1 MKTITGAA
9 IAAVLAAAVTSPAA
23 AQSDILL
30 RLRSGSPLGDRF
42 RVDSASGFVA
52 KGVLGVGI
60 IPFTGA
66 GERLMWHPN
75 KAAFRAGS
83 IGSAGTQWDDPNTGY
98 YTWAGGY
105 NTTAL
110 GLASFAMG
118 YQSTALN
125 SYATALGYTANAD
138 GTGAGE
144 RLQWDPYHA
153 AFRAGSIGSAGTQWV
168 LANTGFYTWAGGYN
182 TTALGLASFAMGY
195 QSTALNSY
203 AVALGYTANA
213 DGTGAVSLG
222 YRTTADA
229 DYSVAIGQRAS
240 TNGHAGAIVLS
251 DGSTTDSTQASANNQ
266 FTVRAAGGVRLFS
279 NATMTT
285 GVQVAAGGSSWAVIS
300 DRNRKEGFLAVDGE
314 DVLARLRFVPV
325 TTWRYRDEADRST
338 LHIGPMAQDWHR
350 AFGFTRDD
358 RTINMSDFD
367 GVNLAAAQALERR
380 TAALR
385 DEVDALRRANAAL
398 EGRTAQQREEMDE
411 LRRANAALEARLQ
424 RLEARASGSAAP

>member
-1 MKTITGAA
+1 MRNSILRTAYAA
-9 IAAVLAAAVTSPAA
+9 AALLSLAAHAAPAA

-42 RVDSASGFVA
+42 RVDSAGGFVA

-66 GERLMWHPN
+66 GNRLMWHPN
-75 KAAFRAGS
+75 KAAFRAGE

-118 YQSTALN
+118 YQSTALG
-125 SYATALGYTANAD
+125 SYSTALGYTANAD
-138 GTGAGE
+138 GTGA
-144 RLQWDPYHA
+144 
-153 AFRAGSIGSAGTQWV
+153 
-168 LANTGFYTWAGGYN
+168 
-182 TTALGLASFAMGY
+182 
-195 QSTALNSY
+195 
-203 AVALGYTANA
+203 VAI
-213 DGTGAVSLG
+213 G

-240 TNGHAGAIVLS
+240 TNGHAGAMVFS

-266 FTVRAAGGVRLFS
+266 FTVRAAGGYRLFS

-285 GVQVAAGGSSWAVIS
+285 GMQMSAGGSSWVVIS
-300 DRNRKEGFLAVDGE
+300 DRNRKQDFLAVNGE
-314 DVLARLRFVPV
+314 DILSRVRTLPV
-325 TTWRYRDEADRST
+325 STWRYRDEVDRST

-350 AFGFTRDD
+350 AFGFTTDD
-358 RTINMSDFD
+358 HTINMSDFD
-367 GVNLAAAQALERR
+367 GVNLAAIQ
-380 TAALR
+380 
-385 DEVDALRRANAAL
+385 
-398 EGRTAQQREEMDE
+398 
-411 LRRANAALEARLQ
+411 ALEARTARLQ
-424 RLEARASGSAAP
+424 AENDALREHNRQLEARLDRLEARMAGNPQQ

>member
-1 MKTITGAA
+1 MKARLAVALLASALAGGALLPA
-9 IAAVLAAAVTSPAA
+9 HAA

-52 KGVLGVGI
+52 KGVLGIGI

-105 NTTAL
+105 NTIAL

-118 YQSTALN
+118 YQSTAVN

-138 GTGAGE
+138 GTGA
-144 RLQWDPYHA
+144 
-153 AFRAGSIGSAGTQWV
+153 
-168 LANTGFYTWAGGYN
+168 
-182 TTALGLASFAMGY
+182 
-195 QSTALNSY
+195 
-203 AVALGYTANA
+203 VALGYR
-213 DGTGAVSLG
+213 V
-222 YRTTADA
+222 TADA

-266 FTVRAAGGVRLFS
+266 FTVRAAGGIRLFT

-300 DRNRKEGFLAVDGE
+300 DRNRKQDFLAVNGE
-314 DVLARLRFVPV
+314 DLLSRIRGLPV
-325 TTWRYRDEADRST
+325 TTWRLRTEEDRSVR
-338 LHIGPMAQDWHR
+338 HIGPMAQDWHR
-350 AFGFTRDD
+350 AFGFNSDST
-358 RTINMSDFD
+358 TINMSDFD
-367 GVNLAAAQALERR
+367 GVNLAAIQ
-380 TAALR
+380 
-385 DEVDALRRANAAL
+385 
-398 EGRTAQQREEMDE
+398 
-411 LRRANAALEARLQ
+411 ALEARTAELQ
-424 RLEARASGSAAP
+424 ARTAEVTQLRTELDAAKRRLDALEAVVRQLQQAQQH

>member
-1 MKTITGAA
+1 MKAKIGVALLA
-9 IAAVLAAAVTSPAA
+9 SALVGAVLAPASA
-23 AQSDILL
+23 SAQSDILL

-105 NTTAL
+105 NTIAL

-118 YQSTALN
+118 YQSTALG
-125 SYATALGYTANAD
+125 SYSN
-138 GTGAGE
+138 
-144 RLQWDPYHA
+144 
-153 AFRAGSIGSAGTQWV
+153 
-168 LANTGFYTWAGGYN
+168 
-182 TTALGLASFAMGY
+182 
-195 QSTALNSY
+195 
-203 AVALGYTANA
+203 ALGYTANA
-213 DGTGAVSLG
+213 DGTGAVALG

-240 TNGHAGAIVLS
+240 TNGHAGAIVFS

-266 FTVRAAGGVRLFS
+266 FTVRAAGGIRLFS

-285 GVQVAAGGSSWAVIS
+285 GVQVSAGGSSWAVIS
-300 DRNRKEGFLAVDGE
+300 DRNRKNDFLSVDGE
-314 DVLARLRFVPV
+314 DILARLRLLPV

-338 LHIGPMAQDWHR
+338 FHIGPMAQDWHR
-350 AFGFTRDD
+350 AFGFTSDD
-358 RTINMSDFD
+358 HTINMSDFD
-367 GVNLAAAQALERR
+367 GVNLAAIKALETR
-380 TAALR
+380 TAELQA
-385 DEVDALRRANAAL
+385 
-398 EGRTAQQREEMDE
+398 RTAEVAQLRSELNATRQRLDD
-411 LRRANAALEARLQ
+411 LEAAVRRLQ
-424 RLEARASGSAAP
+424 EQRH

>member
-1 MKTITGAA
+1 MLNRIKALLA
-9 IAAVLAAAVTSPAA
+9 VAVIAAAAAPHAA
-23 AQSDILL
+23 SAQSDILL

-52 KGVLGVGI
+52 KGVLGIGI

-98 YTWAGGY
+98 YSWAGGY
-105 NTTAL
+105 NTIAQ

-138 GTGAGE
+138 GNG
-144 RLQWDPYHA
+144 
-153 AFRAGSIGSAGTQWV
+153 
-168 LANTGFYTWAGGYN
+168 
-182 TTALGLASFAMGY
+182 
-195 QSTALNSY
+195 
-203 AVALGYTANA
+203 AVAI
-213 DGTGAVSLG
+213 G

-251 DGSTTDSTQASANNQ
+251 DASTTDSTQASANNQ
-266 FTVRAAGGVRLFS
+266 FSVRAAGGIRLFT

-285 GVQVAAGGSSWAVIS
+285 GVQVSAGGSSWAVIS
-300 DRNRKEGFLAVDGE
+300 DRNRKQDFRNVDGE
-314 DVLARLRFVPV
+314 SLLTTLRSVPV
-325 TTWRYRDEADRST
+325 TTWRYKDEEDRTT
-338 LHIGPMAQDWHR
+338 LHIGPMAQDWHQ
-350 AFGFTRDD
+350 AFGFTTDD
-358 RTINMSDFD
+358 KTINMSDLD
-367 GVNLAAAQALERR
+367 GVNLAGVKALE
-380 TAALR
+380 A
-385 DEVDALRRANAAL
+385 
-398 EGRTAQQREEMDE
+398 RTAQQAEQIKNLQAQLDE
-411 LRRANAALEARLQ
+411 LRAAMQKLTSQ
-424 RLEARASGSAAP
+424 QK

>member
-1 MKTITGAA
+1 MYR
-9 IAAVLAAAVTSPAA
+9 IAHRCTTALAVLTAALTLAAPAG

-52 KGVLGVGI
+52 KGVLGIGI

-118 YQSTALN
+118 YQSTALG
-125 SYATALGYTANAD
+125 SY
-138 GTGAGE
+138 
-144 RLQWDPYHA
+144 
-153 AFRAGSIGSAGTQWV
+153 SIG
-168 LANTGFYTWAGGYN
+168 
-182 TTALGLASFAMGY
+182 
-195 QSTALNSY
+195 
-203 AVALGYTANA
+203 LGYTANA
-213 DGTGAVSLG
+213 DGTGAVALG
-222 YRTTADA
+222 YRVTADA

-240 TNGHAGAIVLS
+240 TNGHAGAIVFS

-266 FTVRAAGGVRLFS
+266 FTVRSAGGIRLFT

-300 DRNRKEGFLAVDGE
+300 DRNRKEGFLGVDGE
-314 DVLARLRFVPV
+314 DILARVVRLPV
-325 TTWRYRDEADRST
+325 STWRYRDEADRST
-338 LHIGPMAQDWHR
+338 FHIGPMAQDWHR
-350 AFGFTRDD
+350 AFGFTADD
-358 RTINMSDFD
+358 HTINMSDFD
-367 GVNLAAAQALERR
+367 GVNLASIQALAAR
-380 TAALR
+380 TQRQESEIQSLR
-385 DEVDALRRANAAL
+385 GEN
-398 EGRTAQQREEMDE
+398 TE
-411 LRRANAALEARLQ
+411 LRAQNQQLEARLQ
-424 RLEARASGSAAP
+424 RLEALVAGTAKP

>member
-1 MKTITGAA
+1 MRNTLLSAVLGAA
-9 IAAVLAAAVTSPAA
+9 ILTATALPAPAA

-105 NTTAL
+105 NTIAL

-118 YQSTALN
+118 YTSTALG
-125 SYATALGYTANAD
+125 SYSTALGYTANAD
-138 GTGAGE
+138 GTGA
-144 RLQWDPYHA
+144 
-153 AFRAGSIGSAGTQWV
+153 
-168 LANTGFYTWAGGYN
+168 
-182 TTALGLASFAMGY
+182 
-195 QSTALNSY
+195 
-203 AVALGYTANA
+203 VA
-213 DGTGAVSLG
+213 LG

-229 DYSVAIGQRAS
+229 DYSIAIGQRAS
-240 TNGHAGAIVLS
+240 TNGHAGAMVFS

-266 FTVRAAGGVRLFS
+266 FTVRAAGGIRLFS

-300 DRNRKEGFLAVDGE
+300 DRNRKDGFLPVNGE
-314 DVLARLRFVPV
+314 DILNRVATLPV
-325 TTWRYRDEADRST
+325 STWRYRDEEDRST
-338 LHIGPMAQDWHR
+338 LHIGPMAQDWHA
-350 AFGFTRDD
+350 AFGFTRDNT
-358 RTINMSDFD
+358 TINMSDFD
-367 GVNLAAAQALERR
+367 GVNLASIQALARR
-380 TAALR
+380 TEAQTAAIR
-385 DEVDALRRANAAL
+385 ALQAGNAAL
-398 EGRTAQQREEMDE
+398 QADNVSLREQNAQ
-411 LRRANAALEARLQ
+411 LEARL
-424 RLEARASGSAAP
+424 RRVEEALAARPAP